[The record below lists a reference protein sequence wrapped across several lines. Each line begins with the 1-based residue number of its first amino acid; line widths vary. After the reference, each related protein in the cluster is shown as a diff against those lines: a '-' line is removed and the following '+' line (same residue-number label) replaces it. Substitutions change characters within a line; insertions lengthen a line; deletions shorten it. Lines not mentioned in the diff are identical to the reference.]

1 MGVTTY
7 EGMIEE
13 DHRVRLLDA
22 PHLPEHTRVYVIVPD
37 APLLSARLRS
47 PRLAEPRRIEDFA
60 MAVTNLEDIPDAEL

>member
-7 EGMIEE
+7 EGIIEE

-22 PHLPEHTRVYVIVPD
+22 PHLSEHTRVYVIVPD

-47 PRLAEPRRIEDFA
+47 PRLANPRQIDDFT
-60 MAVTNLEDIPDAEL
+60 MRVTNLEVTDAEL